1 MHGRDTRTR
10 NGHGDLSVVM
20 HEPLGGIPLK
30 KQIAVNLVLVFMFM
44 LLSMFLYISGKGYD
58 LLIDNQTVILNG
70 MTYEARGTVRVYVD
84 AQEPLELWI
93 DDRDISS
100 VIGKKHRIRVELLD
114 EKEEK
119 VIDFIEKDFLIDAKK
134 GTLFS
139 IPALLG
145 GASDWVIPKK

>member
-1 MHGRDTRTR
+1 M
-10 NGHGDLSVVM
+10 
-20 HEPLGGIPLK
+20 K

-70 MTYEARGTVRVYVD
+70 MTYEASGTVRVYVD

-119 VIDFIEKDFLIDAKK
+119 VIDSIEKDFIIDAKK